1 MKHTYL
7 SEKAITDALVHHAI
21 TKTEA
26 QKLEKKIHCQAII
39 GSTSHK

>member
-7 SEKAITDALVHHAI
+7 SKETITDALTHHAI
-21 TKTEA
+21 TKKEA
-26 QKLEKKIHCQAII
+26 QKLEKKIYCQAII